1 MSTLPPSRSTPYR
14 APVMSSQHNTAVTAS
29 LRSLAYHGVLP
40 MADSLFGP
48 EIRMVKHDGEIQ
60 DLPSC
65 ITDSENTR
73 KLHGNDRTT
82 ARIFRCRLDSAA
94 VERPHPDPPDFL
106 SAAAVCYNTAA
117 VPAVNP
123 AGRALCRNTV
133 PHPPC
138 CRISRTA
145 FTPQFRVAPMSRPH
159 VVIPADF
166 PPLVSAS
173 PFLPRLKSIAEYTL
187 YNDRPQ
193 NDAEKISLLAD
204 ADILLNSRGSLAF
217 PRHVLQQLPRL
228 KMIAVCGIGFD
239 SIHLP
244 TATEQG
250 IIVANVPGRTA
261 RVVAEHALGLMLA
274 V

>member
-123 AGRALCRNTV
+123 AGRTLCRTTQS
-133 PHPPC
+133 
-138 CRISRTA
+138 RIHHAAGSPALHSHLSSGSRRCPDHTWS
-145 FTPQFRVAPMSRPH
+145 FLLTFHRS
-159 VVIPADF
+159 F
-166 PPLVSAS
+166 PLRHS
-173 PFLPRLKSIAEYTL
+173 
-187 YNDRPQ
+187 
-193 NDAEKISLLAD
+193 
-204 ADILLNSRGSLAF
+204 F
-217 PRHVLQQLPRL
+217 P
-228 KMIAVCGIGFD
+228 D
-239 SIHLP
+239 
-244 TATEQG
+244 
-250 IIVANVPGRTA
+250 
-261 RVVAEHALGLMLA
+261 
-274 V
+274 